1 MTPEQRSA
9 VRAGCNLASLPAAA
23 RKGLVQELEQAREQQ
38 KQAMAY
44 ARRIYSIRRD
54 RGRAERELKQTG
66 ELQPLVRVALNKL
79 IYGGSK

>member
-9 VRAGCNLASLPAAA
+9 VRAGCNLATLPAAA
-23 RKGLVQELEQAREQQ
+23 RSVLVQELEQTRERQ

-44 ARRIYSIRRD
+44 AQRIYSIRRD

-66 ELQPLVRVALNKL
+66 ALEPLVRAALNKL
-79 IYGGSK
+79 ISGGGK